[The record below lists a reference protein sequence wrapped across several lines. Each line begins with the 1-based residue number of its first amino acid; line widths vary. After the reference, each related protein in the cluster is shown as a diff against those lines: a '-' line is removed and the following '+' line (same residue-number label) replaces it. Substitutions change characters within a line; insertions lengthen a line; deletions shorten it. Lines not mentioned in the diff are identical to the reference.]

1 MCRYQRRNNI
11 MTAPVPSSTLE
22 SAVDSASLS
31 IDPLRRLS
39 ALILV
44 ANERLF
50 KLQREVNAGVFAAN
64 AKACQLPAEHTAAT
78 VLMGRWPRL
87 VDEHMQCV
95 LNAGQTYV
103 EILAQTHIEM
113 ALVFSDIVSA
123 DIRMNL
129 GNQKPKQRIQ
139 VDKRVSATL
148 IQFPDRRV
156 AIGAAVSDLV
166 THTAIVSGDKP
177 PANGKHA
184 A

>member
-1 MCRYQRRNNI
+1 

-39 ALILV
+39 ALMLV

-64 AKACQLPAEHTAAT
+64 AKVFQLPAEPTAT
-78 VLMGRWPRL
+78 NFLMDRWPRL
-87 VDEHMQCV
+87 VDEHMLCV

-129 GNQKPKQRIQ
+129 GNQKPKRRVQA
-139 VDKRVSATL
+139 DKRVSAKM

-156 AIGAAVSDLV
+156 AIAAAVSDLV
-166 THTAIVSGDKP
+166 THGVIASGDKP
-177 PANGKHA
+177 PAKGKHA